1 MITPW
6 RAWKL
11 YRATRHLFGIME
23 EASVSKSILKSKVFW
38 INVLSAAAELAGII
52 PLPGGTALIIANILN
67 IALRFV
73 TTGPTHLIHSEGDQ

>member
-1 MITPW
+1 MTPW

-11 YRATRHLFGIME
+11 YRATRRLLGIMK
-23 EASVSKSILKSKVFW
+23 EANVSKPWWKSKTVW
-38 INVLSAAAELAGII
+38 VNALSAAAELLGII
-52 PLPGGTALIIANILN
+52 PLPGGTALIVANLLN

>member
-11 YRATRHLFGIME
+11 YRATQHLFGIMQ
-23 EASVSKSILKSKVFW
+23 EANVSKSILKSKVFW
-38 INVLSAAAELAGII
+38 VNVLSGAAELAGLI

-73 TTGPTHLIHSEGDQ
+73 TTGPTHLVSADE

>member
-1 MITPW
+1 MTPW

-11 YRATRHLFGIME
+11 YRATRRLLGIVK
-23 EASVSKSILKSKVFW
+23 EAKVSKSILKSKTFW
-38 INVLSAAAELAGII
+38 VNVLSAAAELAGII

-73 TTGPTHLIHSEGDQ
+73 TTGPTHLIHAEGDQ